1 MKKVLFLIHDL
12 GPGGAEKVLVNL
24 VNNLDREQ
32 FDITLLSIFDV
43 GVNKKNLLP
52 HIHYRY
58 CFRKMFRGN
67 SHIMKLLSPKQLHRL
82 LIKDSYDIEVAY
94 LEGPCARIVSGC
106 ENPNTKLFS
115 WIHIE
120 QHTAQRAAISF
131 RNIREAEE
139 CYNSFDRINC
149 VSESVMDDF
158 KHCLNI
164 RVPIGV
170 IYNTNESE
178 KIKQLGCEAVQEI
191 DFSGK
196 IITMVGV
203 GKLLKSKGFDRLIG
217 IVAQLKSEGYL
228 VRLLI
233 LGVGEEQLNLQK
245 MITEKRLDD
254 DVLLL
259 GYQTNP
265 YKFVAKSDLFVCA
278 SFREGF
284 STAAT
289 EALILGVPVCTV
301 DVAGMKEML
310 GSNNEYGVVV
320 PNDDDHLYKAILE
333 LINDKHKLA
342 HYRDMA
348 KQRGQDFSMEKTV
361 NRVHEV
367 LQGES

>member
-106 ENPNTKLFS
+106 ENKNTKLFA

-120 QHTAQRAAISF
+120 QHTEQRVAASF
-131 RNIREAEE
+131 RSIDEATK
-139 CYNSFDRINC
+139 CYNSFHRINC
-149 VSESVMDDF
+149 VSEAVKKDF
-158 KHCLNI
+158 EKCLKI
-164 RVPIGV
+164 SVPIGV
-170 IYNTNESE
+170 VYNTNESD
-178 KIKQLGCEAVQEI
+178 KINEMAEQEI
-191 DFSGK
+191 SDIDFPSDYV
-196 IITMVGV
+196 TMIGV
-203 GKLLKSKGFDRLIG
+203 GKLLKSKGFDRLIK
-217 IVAQLKSEGYL
+217 IVARLIEEKRN

-233 LGVGEEQLNLQK
+233 LGAGEESDNLRTIIRK
-245 MITEKRLDD
+245 YHLEDRVK
-254 DVLLL
+254 LL
-259 GYQTNP
+259 GYQENP
-265 YKFVAKSDLFVCA
+265 YKYISKCDLFVCA
-278 SFREGF
+278 SYQEGF

-289 EALILGVPVCTV
+289 EALIVGTPVCTV
-301 DVAGMKEML
+301 EVAGMKEML
-310 GSNNEYGVVV
+310 GDNNEYGVVV
-320 PNDDDHLYKAILE
+320 PNEDSCLYDAIKE
-333 LINDKHKLA
+333 LVTDRELLFRYKQLA
-342 HYRDMA
+342 
-348 KQRGQDFSMEKTV
+348 QVRGRDFSLESTV
-361 NRVHEV
+361 NHVQNLFLR
-367 LQGES
+367 